1 MYMQNVLSA
10 IEHKIDNEVRY
21 TIHFKQ
27 VVANQIAKDD
37 EDQTKDLEEALKKQ
51 RVPQNIEEMS

>member
-27 VVANQIAKDD
+27 VVANQISKED
-37 EDQTKDLEEALKKQ
+37 EIHTKELDEAIKK
-51 RVPQNIEEMS
+51 